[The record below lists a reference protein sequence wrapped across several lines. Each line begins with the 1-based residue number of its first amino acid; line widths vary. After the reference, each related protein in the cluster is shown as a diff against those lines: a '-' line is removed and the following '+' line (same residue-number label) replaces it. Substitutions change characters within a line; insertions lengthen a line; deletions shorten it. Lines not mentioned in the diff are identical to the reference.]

1 MAAKQFE
8 KQFGVQATTTINKV
22 TKLPPIKEDVLS
34 LKLRIQEVSLFNPE
48 QFLYFLT
55 INLKLFNSLFKAR
68 I

>member
-34 LKLRIQEVSLFNPE
+34 LKLRIQEVSLFNSE
-48 QFLYFLT
+48 QFLYF
-55 INLKLFNSLFKAR
+55 
-68 I
+68 